1 MCLED
6 GEELDDQWAHL
17 PRSADDG
24 FGAEYRRQLL
34 LLNRERIEF
43 SYEKARNNGLPDAI
57 ILVLDLLDERAAR
70 MSQMVGVPWDQIE
83 RCRDECSRLDVVP
96 VHVIPV
102 PQCAALCV
110 VGPSTPRSPQGVA
123 KPCAPGTFR
132 VIAIA
137 AGGNSFADFP
147 LPPVADLEGE

>member
-6 GEELDDQWAHL
+6 GAELDDQWVHF
-17 PRSADDG
+17 PRSAHDG

-43 SYEKARNNGLPDAI
+43 SYEKARSNGLDDAI
-57 ILVLDLLDERAAR
+57 ILVLDLSDERAAR
-70 MSQMVGVPWDQIE
+70 MSQMIGVPWEHIE
-83 RCRDECSRLDVVP
+83 RCCEECRRLDVVP

-102 PQCAALCV
+102 PPCAALCV
-110 VGPSTPRSPQGVA
+110 VGPSTPQSPQGVA

-147 LPPVADLEGE
+147 LPPVTSLDG

>member
-1 MCLED
+1 
-6 GEELDDQWAHL
+6 L
-17 PRSADDG
+17 PRSAYDG
-24 FGAEYRRQLL
+24 FAAEYRRQLL

-43 SYEKARNNGLPDAI
+43 SYEKARRNGLNGAI
-57 ILVLDLLDERAAR
+57 ILVLDLSDERAAR
-70 MSQMVGVPWDQIE
+70 MSRMTGVSADQIE
-83 RCRDECSRLDVVP
+83 RCCEECRRMDVVP

-102 PQCAALCV
+102 PQQAALCII
-110 VGPSTPRSPQGVA
+110 GPSTPGSPRGVA

-147 LPPVADLEGE
+147 LPPIANCERT